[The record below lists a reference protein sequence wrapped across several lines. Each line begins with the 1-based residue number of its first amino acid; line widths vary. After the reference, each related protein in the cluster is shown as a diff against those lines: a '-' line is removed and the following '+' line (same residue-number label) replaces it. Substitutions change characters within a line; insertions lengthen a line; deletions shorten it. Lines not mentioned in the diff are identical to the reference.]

1 MVCFC
6 RNIKL
11 NATYL
16 CLGEHEAGGD
26 LKALGS
32 GEVLVL
38 PELFFQL
45 EQLLAGEGCPG
56 SPGFSEQCMLRSTCN
71 TKPARARFYLRD
83 TPQHIQMVLI
93 SAVINLRPLCQP
105 GYTSAQA
112 NARAR
117 EEDTL
122 AWHQPLIRSTAR
134 LP

>member
-1 MVCFC
+1 MS
-6 RNIKL
+6 
-11 NATYL
+11 YL
-16 CLGEHEAGGD
+16 CLGKHEAGGD
-26 LKALGS
+26 LEALGS

-45 EQLLAGEGCPG
+45 EQLLAGEGRPG

-93 SAVINLRPLCQP
+93 SAVINLRPRSLP
-105 GYTSAQA
+105 GYTSASE
-112 NARAR
+112 RAR